1 MDSKEPCRPRLT
13 AKGQRTRARIV
24 AAAARLIY
32 ERGVASTTLDDVK
45 AAAEVSGS
53 QMYHYFPDKD
63 ELVQAVISHQADVI
77 AGNQRQADL
86 GSAEGLRAW
95 RDMVIAQA
103 RSEQGKGGCPLGSLA
118 GQLAETD
125 PHARAL
131 LAGGFGQWQAAIS
144 EGLRRLHQ
152 AGQLPDGTDPDAL
165 AVTLLATLQG
175 GLLLAQVQRDPRPL
189 ETAVDTLLQLARSGR
204 RDIPAGHEIPL
215 SDRRRQTKS
224 PAEVTGLRSQPLP
237 AWRRAS
243 AETWLTYRECY
254 PIRAVATRH
263 HGTKADLQAG
273 DLLEPG
279 CKFGESHHAVTL
291 QRPVH
296 SAKFPAHAHEAAC
309 MDVPGVEQALLAR
322 GCRRDLQVRM

>member
-1 MDSKEPCRPRLT
+1 MSYVAQYRDLRMGCQTQNSGTVGIVESDEPGRPRLT
-13 AKGQRTRARIV
+13 AKGERTRARIV

-45 AAAEVSGS
+45 AAAGVSGS

-63 ELVQAVISHQADVI
+63 DLVQAVISYQAHVI

-86 GSAEGLRAW
+86 GTTEGLRAW

-103 RSEQGKGGCPLGSLA
+103 RSGAGQGGCPLGSLA

-125 PHARAL
+125 PHARDL
-131 LAGGFGQWQAAIS
+131 LADGFGQWQTAIGD
-144 EGLRRLHQ
+144 GLRRLDQ

-204 RDIPAGHEIPL
+204 PDIPADNEIPY
-215 SDRRRQTKS
+215 RAAAR
-224 PAEVTGLRSQPLP
+224 AGTGSAARSG
-237 AWRRAS
+237 R
-243 AETWLTYRECY
+243 
-254 PIRAVATRH
+254 
-263 HGTKADLQAG
+263 
-273 DLLEPG
+273 
-279 CKFGESHHAVTL
+279 
-291 QRPVH
+291 
-296 SAKFPAHAHEAAC
+296 
-309 MDVPGVEQALLAR
+309 
-322 GCRRDLQVRM
+322 